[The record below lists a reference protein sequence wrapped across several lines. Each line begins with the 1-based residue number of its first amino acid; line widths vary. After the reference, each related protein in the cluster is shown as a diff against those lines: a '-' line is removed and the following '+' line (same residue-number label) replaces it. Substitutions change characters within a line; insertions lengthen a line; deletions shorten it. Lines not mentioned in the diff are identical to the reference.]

1 MKQLTLLAVIS
12 LAVIGCTKSFT
23 HRVGKTIGFPQEKAV
38 TLQAVSRIVRS
49 VDFKLAFIKDLPD
62 KRVKENIESS
72 EVIFNA
78 WMSDDGKVMLDFD
91 MPGYS
96 DSDLDEIAKYLK
108 DLVTTRLAAQHAAS
122 LDDDKPRR

>member
-1 MKQLTLLAVIS
+1 MKQLTFLAVIS
-12 LAVIGCTKSFT
+12 LAVIGCTKSST
-23 HRVGKTIGFPQEKAV
+23 HRVGKTIGFAQEKAV

-49 VDFKLAFIKDLPD
+49 GDFKLAFIKDLPD

-72 EVIFNA
+72 EVTFKA
-78 WMSDDGKVMLDFD
+78 WKSDDGKVMLDFD

-108 DLVTTRLAAQHAAS
+108 DLVATRLAAQHPDS
-122 LDDDKPRR
+122 